1 MYLLDN
7 LLGDKTMVDFN
18 SQISTMVQSMLNI
31 ETLWKLNGF
40 KPNEQQRDAILHV
53 DGPLYITAGPG
64 SGKTRV
70 LLWRAVNLIVFK
82 GIKPDEIFLSTF
94 TEKAAHQLQEGLRG
108 LLGYATNINGQ
119 PYDLSKMYIGT
130 VHSLCS
136 RMLNDRRRFLQDF
149 HASPTP
155 SLLDELS
162 QYFHISK
169 TKNWNAYKEALGLE
183 ENDDQNQV
191 INTIFESSKST
202 KHSAVTN
209 CIAFFNRCS
218 EECIEPKN
226 AIERLSNQD
235 KELLE
240 FLHSHSISIEQ
251 LNQAFALYQV
261 YRDSLIRSEKIRNT
275 DFSLLQQ
282 EAFRVLIECEDT
294 GKFFKHIII
303 DEYQDTNTIQEKIFF
318 RLAQESKNICVVGD
332 DDQALYRF
340 RGATVEN
347 FVDFPSRCKKYI
359 KIEPSRISLSTNYR
373 SRKKIV
379 DFYTEFMQQADWGRN
394 SPEGGYFR
402 VIDKDIHA
410 QSSDANLSIVASTP
424 GVPENVSKE
433 IAQLV
438 KSLIDQGKVEDPNQ
452 IAFLYPSLKSNAVDT
467 MRKALEELGLK
478 VYAPRAG
485 RFLEVEESYD
495 VFGLFALILG
505 LPEIQG
511 GWGGDY
517 GEFGDWLLQIEH
529 EAKQLAKEDPALKQF
544 VFDKREEVNTACR
557 DFQILMRVA
566 EKEEWPLKE
575 PYNLALMKR
584 KFYDAP
590 GLSETGKKLIGSAY
604 LDRTVERRFKEGRPF
619 SLEYILKRVTSL
631 DWSLLDLFYRLTG
644 FAHFKAMFD
653 LAESGEDEGP
663 VCNLSL
669 ITQYLARFVDEFI
682 SMLTADLLVDGIFHR
697 VFYFSF
703 LFSIYR
709 LGESEYED
717 AEDPFPKGRIPFLT
731 VHQSKG
737 LEFPVVVLGNP
748 RRKLYDAGFVEKA
761 IFPFCE
767 NENSEPLSRQ
777 AEFDAMR
784 MFYVA
789 LSRAQNL
796 MVVAHFK
803 GRGQSTNEPFK
814 TLLDDHFP
822 RIPQLDLTTIPEFT
836 SKENDLPKMY
846 SYTADYLS
854 YKKCPRQYMAF
865 RKYGF
870 VPSRAQTMFFGSLVH
885 RTLEDLH
892 HEIIRR
898 RGEMTSNE

>member
-1 MYLLDN
+1 
-7 LLGDKTMVDFN
+7 MVDFN
-18 SQISTMVQSMLNI
+18 SHLSIMVNSMLNL
-31 ETLWKLNGF
+31 ETLWKFNKF
-40 KPNEQQRDAILHV
+40 KPNDQQREAILHV

-70 LLWRAVNLIVFK
+70 LLWRAVNLIVFH
-82 GIKPDEIFLSTF
+82 GVKPEEIFLSTF

-130 VHSLCS
+130 VHSLCR
-136 RMLNDRRRFLQDF
+136 RMLNDRRKFLQDF
-149 HASPTP
+149 HAHPTP
-155 SLLDELS
+155 SLMDELS
-162 QYFHISK
+162 QYFHVSK
-169 TKNWNAYKEALGLE
+169 TRNWRQYKNTLRLDEEA
-183 ENDDQNQV
+183 DQNKV
-191 INTIFESSKST
+191 INHVFNSNQLS

-218 EECIEPKN
+218 EECIDPLE
-226 AIERLSNQD
+226 AIEKLSKSDDELMAFLQSCSLEKNQ
-235 KELLE
+235 LV
-240 FLHSHSISIEQ
+240 
-251 LNQAFALYQV
+251 QAFNLYQA
-261 YRDSLIRSEKIRNT
+261 YRDSLIRSEKLRST

-282 EAFRVLIECEDT
+282 EAYRILLEREET
-294 GKFFKHIII
+294 GQIFKHIII

-318 RLAQESKNICVVGD
+318 RLAQGTKNICVVGD

-347 FVDFPSRCKKYI
+347 FVDFPARCQKYLNV
-359 KIEPSRISLSTNYR
+359 EPQRISLSTNYR
-373 SRKKIV
+373 SRTKIV
-379 DFYTEFMQQADWGRN
+379 EFYTTFMEHTDWRR
-394 SPEGGYFR
+394 SSQEGGFFR
-402 VIDKDIHA
+402 VMDKDIQA
-410 QSSDANLSIVASTP
+410 YSSDGNLSIVASTP
-424 GVPENVSKE
+424 GSPVTVSSE
-433 IAQLV
+433 IAKLV
-438 KSLIDQGKVEDPNQ
+438 KDLIDQGKVEDPNQ
-452 IAFLYPSLKSNAVDT
+452 IAFLYPSLKSTAVDA
-467 MRKALEELGLK
+467 MRKALEELDLK

-485 RFLEVEESYD
+485 RFLEVDESYD

-529 EAKQLAKEDPALKQF
+529 NAKQLTKEDPALKQF
-544 VFDKREEVNTACR
+544 VIDKREEVNTACR
-557 DFQILMRVA
+557 DFQALIRVT
-566 EKEEWPLKE
+566 EQENWSLKD
-575 PYNLALMKR
+575 PYDLSSMKR
-584 KFYDAP
+584 KLSNTP
-590 GLSETGKKLIGSAY
+590 GLSKTGKNQISSDY
-604 LDRTVERRFKEGRPF
+604 LDRTVKRRLIEGKPF

-682 SMLTADLLVDGIFHR
+682 PMLTADLLVDGIFHR

-748 RRKLYDAGFVEKA
+748 RRQLREAGFVEKA
-761 IFPFCE
+761 IFPFSE

-777 AEFDAMR
+777 AGFDAMR

-796 MVVAHFK
+796 MVIAHFK
-803 GRGQSTNEPFK
+803 GSGQSTNEPFK

-822 RIPQLDLTTIPEFT
+822 CIPQLDLDTVPKYT
-836 SKENDLPKMY
+836 SQENDLPRMY

-854 YKKCPRQYMAF
+854 YKKCPRQYMVF

-898 RGEMTSNE
+898 RGEIKNGS

>member
-1 MYLLDN
+1 
-7 LLGDKTMVDFN
+7 MVDFN
-18 SQISTMVQSMLNI
+18 SHISIMVRSMLNI

-40 KPNEQQRDAILHV
+40 KPNDQQRDAILHI
-53 DGPLYITAGPG
+53 DKPLYITAGPG

-70 LLWRAVNLIVFK
+70 LLWRAVNLIVFHDV
-82 GIKPDEIFLSTF
+82 KPEEIFLSTF

-130 VHSLCS
+130 VHSLC
-136 RMLNDRRRFLQDF
+136 RRILNDRRIFLQDF

-155 SLLDELS
+155 NLMDELS
-162 QYFHISK
+162 QYFHVSK
-169 TKNWNAYKEALGLE
+169 TRTWRHLGNVLNLGE
-183 ENDDQNQV
+183 GTDRNSE
-191 INTIFESSKST
+191 INSIFTSNPPSK
-202 KHSAVTN
+202 HAAVSN

-218 EECIEPKN
+218 EECIDPID
-226 AIERLSNQD
+226 AIQQISHSSENLNSYLESSALEQD
-235 KELLE
+235 KL
-240 FLHSHSISIEQ
+240 IK
-251 LNQAFALYQV
+251 AYTLYQA
-261 YRDSLIRSEKIRNT
+261 YRESLVQSEKIRNT

-282 EAFRVLIECEDT
+282 EAYRVLLEREET
-294 GKFFKHIII
+294 GQVFKHVII

-318 RLAQESKNICVVGD
+318 RLAKGYKNICVVGD

-347 FVDFPSRCKKYI
+347 FVDFPNRCQKYLGL
-359 KIEPSRISLSTNYR
+359 EPRRISLSTNYR

-379 DFYTEFMQQADWGRN
+379 EFYTTFIGQADWRRN
-394 SPEGGYFR
+394 SGDGGYFR

-410 QSSDANLSIVASTP
+410 HNSDDNLSIVASTP
-424 GVPENVSKE
+424 SSPEIACAE

-438 KSLIDQGKVEDPNQ
+438 KNLIDQGKVEDPNQ
-452 IAFLYPSLKSNAVDT
+452 IAFLYPSLKSNAVDA
-467 MRKALEELGLK
+467 MRNALEKLGLR

-485 RFLEVEESYD
+485 RFLEVEESDD
-495 VFGLFALILG
+495 VFGLFALTLG

-517 GEFGDWLLQIEH
+517 AAFGKWLDQIEQK
-529 EAKQLAKEDPALKQF
+529 AKQLVKADPALKQF
-544 VFDKREEVNTACR
+544 VIDKRNEVNTACR
-557 DFQILMRVA
+557 DFEALKRVV
-566 EKEEWPLKE
+566 EHENWSLKE
-575 PYNLALMKR
+575 PYDLMRMKR
-584 KFYDAP
+584 KLYNAP
-590 GLSETGKKLIGSAY
+590 GLSETGRKLIGSAY
-604 LDRTVERRFKEGRPF
+604 LDQTVEKRLNEGKPF

-663 VCNLSL
+663 ICNLSL

-682 SMLTADLLVDGIFHR
+682 PMLTADLLVDGVFHR

-737 LEFPVVVLGNP
+737 LEFPVVILGNP
-748 RRKLYDAGFVEKA
+748 RRRLHDAGFVEKA
-761 IFPFCE
+761 IYPFCE
-767 NENSEPLSRQ
+767 NENTEPLSRQ

-796 MVVAHFK
+796 MVIAHFK
-803 GRGQSTNEPFK
+803 GRGQSINKPFK
-814 TLLDDHFP
+814 TLLDNYFP
-822 RIPQLDLTTIPEFT
+822 RIPQLDLETVPNYT
-836 SKENDLPKMY
+836 SKVSDLPKMY
-846 SYTADYLS
+846 SYTADYLM
-854 YKKCPRQYMAF
+854 YKKCPRQYMIF

-870 VPSRAQTMFFGSLVH
+870 VPSRAQTMFFGSLIH
-885 RTLEDLH
+885 QTLEDLH

-898 RGEMTSNE
+898 RGEVVNAS

>member
-1 MYLLDN
+1 
-7 LLGDKTMVDFN
+7 MVDFN
-18 SQISTMVQSMLNI
+18 SQISTMVESMLSL
-31 ETLWKLNGF
+31 ETLWKFNDF
-40 KPNEQQRDAILHV
+40 KPNKQQKEAILHV

-82 GIKPDEIFLSTF
+82 GIKPEEIFLSTF

-108 LLGYATNINGQ
+108 LLGYATSINGQ
-119 PYDLSKMYIGT
+119 QYDLSKMYIGT

-136 RMLNDRRRFLQDF
+136 RILNDRRKFLQDF
-149 HASPTP
+149 HANPTP

-162 QYFHISK
+162 QYFHVSK
-169 TKNWNAYKEALGLE
+169 SKNWMVFKEALNLDE
-183 ENDDQNQV
+183 DVDQNQV
-191 INTIFESSKST
+191 INAIFESRKLS

-218 EECIEPKN
+218 EECIDPQN
-226 AIERLSNQD
+226 AIKRLSNND
-235 KELLE
+235 KDLIE
-240 FLHSHSISIEQ
+240 FLESTSIDVEQ
-251 LNQAFALYQV
+251 LNQAFTLYHA
-261 YRDSLIRSEKIRNT
+261 YRDSLIKSEKIRNT

-282 EAFRVLIECEDT
+282 EAFNILIENEGT
-294 GKFFKHIII
+294 GQFFKHVII

-318 RLAQESKNICVVGD
+318 RLAKDSKNICVVGD

-347 FVDFPSRCKKYI
+347 FVDFPARCQKYL
-359 KIEPSRISLSTNYR
+359 KLEPRRVSLSTNYR

-379 DFYTEFMQQADWGRN
+379 DFYTDFIQHTDWRRN
-394 SPEGGYFR
+394 SPEGGFFR
-402 VIDKDIHA
+402 VVDKDIH
-410 QSSDANLSIVASTP
+410 SHSTDTNLSIVASSP
-424 GVPENVSKE
+424 GSPDTVSKE
-433 IAQLV
+433 VAQLV
-438 KSLIDQGKVEDPNQ
+438 KNLIDQGKVEDPNQ
-452 IAFLYPSLKSNAVDT
+452 IAFLYPSLKSTAVET
-467 MRKALEELGLK
+467 MKKALEELDLR

-485 RFLEVEESYD
+485 RFLEVDESYD

-517 GEFGDWLLQIEH
+517 GEFGDWLLQIKH
-529 EAKQLAKEDPALKQF
+529 EAKQLAKQDPALKQF
-544 VFDKREEVNTACR
+544 VLDKREEVNTVCR
-557 DFQILMRVA
+557 NFQILMKVV
-566 EKEEWPLKE
+566 ETENWSLKE
-575 PYNLALMKR
+575 PYDLARMKR
-584 KFYDAP
+584 KLYNAP
-590 GLSETGKKLIGSAY
+590 GLSETGKKLLGSAY
-604 LDRTVERRFKEGRPF
+604 LDRTVERRAKEGRPF

-663 VCNLSL
+663 ICNLSL
-669 ITQYLARFVDEFI
+669 ITQYLSRFVDEFI

-748 RRKLYDAGFVEKA
+748 RRRLYDAGFIEKA

-796 MVVAHFK
+796 TVVAHFK

-822 RIPQLDLTTIPEFT
+822 RIPQLDLATVPEFT
-836 SKENDLPKMY
+836 SQENDLPKMY

-865 RKYGF
+865 RKYNF

-898 RGEMTSNE
+898 RGEVTTNV

>member
-1 MYLLDN
+1 
-7 LLGDKTMVDFN
+7 MVDFN
-18 SQISTMVQSMLNI
+18 SHISIMVKSMLNLD
-31 ETLWKLNGF
+31 TLWKLNGF
-40 KPNEQQRDAILHV
+40 EPNDQQRDAILHL

-70 LLWRAVNLIVFK
+70 LLWRAVNLIVFHDV
-82 GIKPDEIFLSTF
+82 KPEEIFLSTF

-119 PYDLSKMYIGT
+119 PHDLSKMYIGT
-130 VHSLCS
+130 VHSLC
-136 RMLNDRRRFLQDF
+136 RRILNDRRKFLQDF
-149 HASPTP
+149 HVSPTP
-155 SLLDELS
+155 NLMDELS
-162 QYFHISK
+162 QYFHVSK
-169 TKNWNAYKEALGLE
+169 TRTWRQFGNVLNLSEGA
-183 ENDDQNQV
+183 DQNSV
-191 INTIFESSKST
+191 INSCFDSNQLSK
-202 KHSAVTN
+202 HGAVTN

-218 EECIEPKN
+218 EECIDPIE
-226 AIERLSNQD
+226 AIHQI
-235 KELLE
+235 
-240 FLHSHSISIEQ
+240 SHSSDNLNSYLESSALEQ
-251 LNQAFALYQV
+251 DNLIKAYTLYQA
-261 YRDSLIRSEKIRNT
+261 YRDSLVQSEKLRST

-282 EAFRVLIECEDT
+282 EAYRVLLEREET
-294 GKFFKHIII
+294 GQVFKHVII

-318 RLAQESKNICVVGD
+318 RLAKNHKNICVVGD

-347 FVDFPSRCKKYI
+347 FVDFPNRCQKYLG
-359 KIEPSRISLSTNYR
+359 IEPRRISLSTNYR

-379 DFYTEFMQQADWGRN
+379 EFYTTFMERSDWRRN
-394 SPEGGYFR
+394 SRDGGYFR
-402 VIDKDIHA
+402 VMDKDIHA
-410 QSSDANLSIVASTP
+410 HNPDDNLSIVASTP
-424 GVPENVSKE
+424 GSPENACAE

-438 KSLIDQGKVEDPNQ
+438 KNLIDQGKVEDPNQ
-452 IAFLYPSLKSNAVDT
+452 IAFLYPSLKSNAVDA
-467 MRKALEELGLK
+467 MRNALERLGLR

-485 RFLEVEESYD
+485 RFLEVEESND

-517 GEFGDWLLQIEH
+517 AAFGNWLDQIEQK
-529 EAKQLAKEDPALKQF
+529 AKDLTKADPALKQF
-544 VFDKREEVNTACR
+544 VIDKRNEVDTASH
-557 DFQILMRVA
+557 DFEALKRVV
-566 EKEEWPLKE
+566 EQENWSLKE
-575 PYNLALMKR
+575 PYDLMRMKR
-584 KFYDAP
+584 KLYNASD
-590 GLSETGKKLIGSAY
+590 LSDTGRKLLGSAY
-604 LDRTVERRFKEGRPF
+604 LDRTVERRLNVGKPF

-663 VCNLSL
+663 ICNLSL

-682 SMLTADLLVDGIFHR
+682 PMLTADLLVEGIFHR

-737 LEFPVVVLGNP
+737 LEFPVVILGNP
-748 RRKLYDAGFVEKA
+748 RRRLHKAGFVEKA

-796 MVVAHFK
+796 MVIAHFK
-803 GRGQSTNEPFK
+803 GRGQSINEPFK
-814 TLLDDHFP
+814 TLLDNNFP
-822 RIPQLDLTTIPEFT
+822 RIPQLDLETIPEF
-836 SKENDLPKMY
+836 SSQVSDLPKMY
-846 SYTADYLS
+846 SYTADYLT
-854 YKKCPRQYMAF
+854 YKKCPRQYMIF

-870 VPSRAQTMFFGSLVH
+870 VPSRAQTMFFGSLIH

-898 RGEMTSNE
+898 RGEVTNAS